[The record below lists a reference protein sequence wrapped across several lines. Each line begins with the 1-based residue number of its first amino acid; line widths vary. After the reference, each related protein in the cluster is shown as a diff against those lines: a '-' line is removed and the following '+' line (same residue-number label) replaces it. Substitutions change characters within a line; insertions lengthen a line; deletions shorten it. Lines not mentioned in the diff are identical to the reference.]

1 MTPEQVD
8 IYRKASQTGAISN
21 EMNPL
26 YLFSITHTHLLI
38 RIVSGELD
46 ARVLAGMELNRRSH
60 ELGKDFPAEGI
71 EKKAAQKKT
80 VGKSKGRKL

>member
-8 IYRKASQTGAISN
+8 IYRKASETGAISD

-38 RIVSGELD
+38 RILSGELD
-46 ARVLAGMELNRRSH
+46 ARVLAGMELNRRNH
-60 ELGKDFPAEGI
+60 ELGKDFPADGI
-71 EKKAAQKKT
+71 KKKT
-80 VGKSKGRKL
+80 EQNNTAGKSKGRKF